1 MSLPAILSRIIG
13 HFRPS
18 PGPPVWGSGPMA
30 SSGLIL
36 LTCVHLV
43 MDHQYCIWI
52 HTLSFPPI
60 LSAIIGHFASDPRP
74 SFFWG
79 MPLTAPT
86 ACWALVAL
94 IVVDLLI
101 DHQYDLA
108 VQALGM
114 ELRVAGCSLIYRK
127 VGDILRTDTF
137 DTTI

>member
-52 HTLSFPPI
+52 HTY
-60 LSAIIGHFASDPRP
+60 
-74 SFFWG
+74 G
-79 MPLTAPT
+79 MM
-86 ACWALVAL
+86 W
-94 IVVDLLI
+94 
-101 DHQYDLA
+101 
-108 VQALGM
+108 
-114 ELRVAGCSLIYRK
+114 RVASCTLVYRK
-127 VGDILRTDTF
+127 VGLKDKFHLTFVLIPWEGQISYLCKCGGDTSEQSYCHIYEA
-137 DTTI
+137 TNCLQQSYCHIYKENIYLQPS